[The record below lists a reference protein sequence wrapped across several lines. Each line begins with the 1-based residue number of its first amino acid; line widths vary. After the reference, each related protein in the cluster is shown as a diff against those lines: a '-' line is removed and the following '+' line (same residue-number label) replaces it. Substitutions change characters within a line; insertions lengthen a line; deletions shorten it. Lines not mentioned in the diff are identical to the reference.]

1 MTTTKSKRRSRAE
14 WQQIIDHYKESQLSG
29 VEYCKRHAIG
39 LKGFYRAKALC
50 EGKPA
55 SKQFIR
61 VQPSKPEWVL
71 PEGAIRITFPHARIE
86 IAGHVSANWVADV
99 LKHTVQ

>member
-1 MTTTKSKRRSRAE
+1 MTTTKSKRRSRSE

-39 LKGFYRAKALC
+39 LKGFYRAKGLC

-55 SKQFIR
+55 SKQCIR
-61 VQPSKPEWVL
+61 VQPSKAEWVS

-86 IAGHVSANWVADV
+86 IVGHVSANWIADL
-99 LKHTVQ
+99 LKYTVQ